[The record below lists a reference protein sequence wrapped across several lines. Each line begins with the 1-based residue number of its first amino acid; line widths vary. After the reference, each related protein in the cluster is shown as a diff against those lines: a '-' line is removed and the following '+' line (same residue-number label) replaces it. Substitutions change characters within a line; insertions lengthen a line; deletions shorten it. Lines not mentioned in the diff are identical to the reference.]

1 MVCFETNRAVFRY
14 CTCTFTMCTVC
25 FDKIIF
31 ECPQCRND
39 LEYVNNTKHTLLLT
53 QRNCLNRALY
63 RSWDKLNISH
73 ITNNIHIMIEQN
85 DKQCTRCMDI
95 VEIVSKMKKQRALQ
109 IEQNQ
114 TDEHILDLLN
124 AAFQSNNEERYMN
137 GDDIFNMFFGRRRGH
152 PRGV

>member
-1 MVCFETNRAVFRY
+1 
-14 CTCTFTMCTVC
+14 MCTVC

-73 ITNNIHIMIEQN
+73 IINNIHIMIEQN
-85 DKQCTRCMDI
+85 EKQCTRCMDI
-95 VEIVSKMKKQRALQ
+95 VEIVSKMKKQRTLQ

-114 TDEHILDLLN
+114 ADEHFLDLLN
-124 AAFQSNNEERYMN
+124 AAFQSNNEEHSTN

>member
-1 MVCFETNRAVFRY
+1 
-14 CTCTFTMCTVC
+14 
-25 FDKIIF
+25 
-31 ECPQCRND
+31 
-39 LEYVNNTKHTLLLT
+39 
-53 QRNCLNRALY
+53 
-63 RSWDKLNISH
+63 
-73 ITNNIHIMIEQN
+73 MIEQN